1 MFLIILLFLLNNKK
15 LQELLEIDKGY
26 LKKVSGKIISIEN
39 GNTKIFLN
47 CEKPILFLKENTI
60 RKK

>member
-1 MFLIILLFLLNNKK
+1 M
-15 LQELLEIDKGY
+15 QELLEIDKGY